1 MLNAVAFCHFISFVL
16 YAHLFRNEF
25 IVLAALQF
33 PLIASQLIHLFR
45 FNENCS
51 LSFRILFY
59 FVSHYFSFGVC
70 CVHVHFSSAF
80 DHIHCIEYN
89 RSHHHRHTKKWK
101 DVSSCDRFVVVSFPI
116 NQNPIVVLC
125 CMHVPI
131 YRFSIY
137 IAMLNFIAISRV
149 QFYPFIIFS

>member
-1 MLNAVAFCHFISFVL
+1 MLNAVAFCHFICTVRTFIPKWIYSVGCIAISPHRITTNPSLPIQWELFSFVS
-16 YAHLFRNEF
+16 YF
-25 IVLAALQF
+25 
-33 PLIASQLIHLFR
+33 
-45 FNENCS
+45 
-51 LSFRILFY
+51 ILFY

-101 DVSSCDRFVVVSFPI
+101 DVSSCDRFVAVSFPI

-131 YRFSIY
+131 
-137 IAMLNFIAISRV
+137 
-149 QFYPFIIFS
+149 